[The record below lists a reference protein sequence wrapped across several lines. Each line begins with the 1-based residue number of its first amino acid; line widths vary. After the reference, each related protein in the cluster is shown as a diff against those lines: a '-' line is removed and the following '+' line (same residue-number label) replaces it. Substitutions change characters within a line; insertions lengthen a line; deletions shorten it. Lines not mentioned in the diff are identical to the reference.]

1 MFKQIKIDFF
11 FNTKLVTVLSMFIFL
26 FSTAAFSQEQEVTG
40 VVKDSKDI
48 PLPGVNVL
56 VKTTGKGTMTDAD
69 GKFTIKVQDENSELE
84 FTYVGYKT
92 MLQKIGNSAT
102 LEIVLK
108 EGSQE
113 LEEVVVVGYSTQ
125 KKKDLTGAVS
135 SVKMDDIKDL
145 STSGIISAIQG
156 RASGVTILQSSGT
169 PGSPAAV
176 RIRGIGT
183 FGNSEPLYIIDG
195 MPADNMNDLN
205 PNDIERM
212 DILKDAASAAIY
224 GSRAANG
231 VVIIQTKKGSNKEKT
246 NISFN
251 TYVGLASP
259 TNKINVLNAEQRN
272 MIHTEA
278 FANDGIAI
286 PDPNYYTSDYAKVTR
301 TNWMDEIFTDSAV
314 QKNYDLGISGAST
327 NARYNVAFGNLDQ
340 EGILKNTGYDKTT
353 FRLNTEIDVFKNMK
367 FGENLM
373 ITSSEQTKI
382 QDSGDNGAIASALRY
397 DPSVPVYDP
406 VTGGFSGS
414 GELGTDLKNPVSI
427 VERSDNKT
435 RRKRIFGDMYAE
447 YKFWNDFTAK
457 TDFGYDWSRN
467 DDKEFFARVPEA
479 GRASDQNELF
489 EGYVE
494 STRMMNTTTL
504 KYDKTFSN
512 HHIMALG
519 GTSYEVYNELNGRTS
534 VGGFISEDP
543 SQRYISASTYTR
555 YLNGGRTEWALQSY
569 FARVNYDYL
578 GKYLFSVSYRADG
591 SSKFAKDNRW
601 GYFPSV
607 SAGWRISDESFF
619 DGVKDQVQS
628 LKLRASYGSLGN
640 QNIFNN
646 YPTKALLSD
655 TQYKPIFGI
664 TENAYYG
671 RYESSIP
678 NPNLKWEV
686 TTQTDLGLDLTF
698 LKNFDLVFDY
708 FVKESSDI
716 LLQVPITSVSGVTE
730 NPWRNAADVQNK
742 GYEVSLSYNTKINDL
757 GIRAYGNLSQ
767 VKNEVTSLGDG
778 STSAIYSNTYNGQAI
793 TRTTV
798 GGPISH
804 YFGYKTDGIFKSQA
818 EVDNYK
824 NSAGEKL
831 QSNAQ
836 VGDVKFVDYN
846 KDGKIGGDDRT
857 NIGDGFPDVSYG
869 FGADL
874 DYKGFDLSLF
884 FQGVAGFD
892 VFNAVKYQGMNVNP
906 KYNQFSEILDR
917 YHPVN
922 NPNGSGPR
930 VSTLDENGN
939 KQFSDLYVEKGD
951 YLRLKN
957 ITLGY
962 SLNKELLKKVKL
974 DKLRLYVNLQNYL
987 TFSKY
992 NGFDPEVGGNSG
1004 VDYAQFPQPKTFLMG
1019 LNINL

>member
-1 MFKQIKIDFF
+1 MVNKIKNDFF
-11 FNTKLVTVLSMFIFL
+11 INTKLMMVFSMFIFL
-26 FSTAAFSQEQEVTG
+26 FSNAAFAQDQKVSG
-40 VVKDSKDI
+40 VVKDSKNVPI
-48 PLPGVNVL
+48 PGVNVL
-56 VKTTGKGTMTDAD
+56 LKGTGIGTISDMD
-69 GKFTIKVQDENSELE
+69 GKFTIKVENQNSELE
-84 FTYVGYKT
+84 FSSVGYKT
-92 MLQKIGNSAT
+92 LSQKVGNSST
-102 LEIVLK
+102 LGIVLQ
-108 EGSQE
+108 EGSQV
-113 LEEVVVVGYSTQ
+113 LDEVVVVGYSTQ

-145 STSGIISAIQG
+145 STSGIASAIQG
-156 RASGVTILQSSGT
+156 RATGVTVLQSSGT
-169 PGSPAAV
+169 PGAPAAV
-176 RIRGIGT
+176 LIRGIGT

-231 VVIIQTKKGSNKEKT
+231 VVIIQTKKGSSKEKT
-246 NISFN
+246 SISFN
-251 TYVGLASP
+251 TYLGIASP
-259 TNKINVLNAEQRN
+259 INKIDVLNAEQRN

-278 FANDGIAI
+278 FTNDGLAV
-286 PDPNYYTSDYAKVTR
+286 PSYYSSDYAKVTR
-301 TNWMDEIFTDSAV
+301 TNWQDEIFTNSAV
-314 QKNYDLGISGAST
+314 QQNYDLGVSGASSR
-327 NARYNVAFGNLDQ
+327 ARYNVAIGNLGQ
-340 EGILKNTGYDKTT
+340 EGILKGTGYDKTT
-353 FRLNTEIDVFKNMK
+353 LRLNTDIDLLENLK

-373 ITSSEQTKI
+373 FTNSEQTTVPET
-382 QDSGDNGAIASALRY
+382 GDGGAISSALRY

-406 VTGGFSGS
+406 VTGGYSGS

-427 VERSDNKT
+427 VDRADQKI
-435 RRKRIFGDMYAE
+435 RRKRVFGDMYLE
-447 YKFWNDFTAK
+447 YKFLNDFTVK

-467 DDKEFFARVPEA
+467 DEKNFYSRVPEA
-479 GRASDQNELF
+479 GRASENNELY
-489 EGYVE
+489 EAYLE

-504 KYDKTFSN
+504 KYDKAIGN
-512 HHIMALG
+512 HHLMALG
-519 GTSYEVYNELNGRTS
+519 GTSYEVYNELNGETS

-543 SQRYISASTYTR
+543 SQRYISAATEVK
-555 YLNGGRTEWALQSY
+555 YLHGGRTEWALQSF
-569 FARVNYDYL
+569 FARLNYDYL
-578 GKYLFSVSYRADG
+578 GKYLVSFSYRADG

-619 DGVKDQVQS
+619 DGLKDHVQS
-628 LKLRASYGSLGN
+628 LKFRASYGSLGN
-640 QNIFNN
+640 QNIFSN

-655 TQYKPIFGI
+655 TRYKAIYGLD
-664 TENAYYG
+664 ESLNYG
-671 RYESSIP
+671 RYEANIP
-678 NPNLKWEV
+678 NPDLKWEV
-686 TTQTDLGLDLTF
+686 TTQTDFGVDMTF
-698 LKNFDLVFDY
+698 LKHFDLVFDY

-716 LLQVPITSVSGVTE
+716 LLQVPITSVSGVSQ
-730 NPWRNAADVQNK
+730 NPWRNAADVKNK
-742 GYEVSLSYNTKINDL
+742 GYEVSLSYNAKINDI

-778 STSAIYSNTYNGQAI
+778 AANAIYSNTYNGQAI
-793 TRTTV
+793 TRTAV
-798 GGPISH
+798 GEPINH

-818 EVDNYK
+818 EVDSYT
-824 NSAGEKL
+824 NSGGEKM
-831 QSNAQ
+831 QPNAQ

-846 KDGKIGGDDRT
+846 GDGVIGGDDRT

-892 VFNAVKYQGMNVNP
+892 IFNAVKYQGMNVNP

-922 NPNGSGPR
+922 NPNGNGPR

-939 KQFSDLYVEKGD
+939 KQFSDLYVEEGD

-962 SLNKELLKKVKL
+962 SFNKELLKKIKL
-974 DKLRLYVNLQNYL
+974 EKLRLYVNLQNYL

-992 NGFDPEVGGNSG
+992 NGFDPEVGGRSG

>member
-1 MFKQIKIDFF
+1 MFKKIKIDFF
-11 FNTKLVTVLSMFIFL
+11 FNAKTYTVLSMFIFL
-26 FSTAAFSQEQEVTG
+26 FSTVAFAQDRKISG
-40 VVKDSKDI
+40 VVKDSKNI
-48 PLPGVNVL
+48 PLPSVNVL
-56 VKTTGKGTMTDAD
+56 LKGTANTTMTDLD
-69 GKFTIKVQDENSELE
+69 GNFTIAVQDENSQLE
-84 FTYVGYKT
+84 FTSVGYKT
-92 MLQKIGNSAT
+92 ILSKVGYSTN
-102 LEIVLK
+102 LEIVLQD
-108 EGSQE
+108 ESQVLDE
-113 LEEVVVVGYSTQ
+113 IVVVGYSTQ

-135 SVKMDDIKDL
+135 SIKMDDIKDL
-145 STSGIISAIQG
+145 STSGIVSAIQG
-156 RASGVTILQSSGT
+156 RASGVTVLQSSGT
-169 PGSPAAV
+169 PGAPAAV

-246 NISFN
+246 SISFN

-259 TNKINVLNAEQRN
+259 TNKIKVLNAEQRN

-278 FANDGIAI
+278 FTNDGLTV
-286 PDPNYYTSDYAKVTR
+286 PDYYSSDYAKVSR

-314 QKNYDLGISGAST
+314 QTNYDLGISGASNT
-327 NARYNVAFGNLDQ
+327 ARYNVAFGNLDQ

-353 FRLNTEIDVFKNMK
+353 FRLNTEIDLFKNVK

-373 ITSSEQTKI
+373 LTSSEQTKI

-406 VTGGFSGS
+406 ETGGYSGS
-414 GELGTDLKNPVSI
+414 GDLGTDLKNPFSI
-427 VERSDNKT
+427 VERADHKV
-435 RRKRIFGDMYAE
+435 RRKRIFGDMYGE
-447 YKFWNDFTAK
+447 YKFLNDFTLK

-467 DDKEFFARVPEA
+467 DDKEFFTRVPEE
-479 GRASDQNELF
+479 GRASDKNELY

-504 KYDKTFSN
+504 KYDKSFGN

-519 GTSYEVYNELNGRTS
+519 GTSYEVYNELNGETS

-543 SQRYISASTYTR
+543 SQRYISASTETR
-555 YLNGGRTEWALQSY
+555 YLRGGRTEWALQSY
-569 FARVNYDYL
+569 FARVNYDFS

-591 SSKFAKDNRW
+591 SSKFSEDNRW

-619 DGVKDQVQS
+619 DGIKEQVQS

-640 QNIFNN
+640 QNIFSN

-655 TQYKPIFGI
+655 TRYKPVFGV
-664 TENAYYG
+664 TENPSYG

-678 NPNLKWEV
+678 NPDLKWEV
-686 TTQTDLGLDLTF
+686 TTQSDLGLDLTF
-698 LKNFDLVFDY
+698 LKHFDLVFDY

-742 GYEVSLSYNTKINDL
+742 GYEVSLSYNTKINGL
-757 GIRAYGNLSQ
+757 GIKAYGNLSQ
-767 VKNEVTSLGDG
+767 VKNNVTSLGDG
-778 STSAIYSNTYNGQAI
+778 STSAIFSNTYNGQAI
-793 TRTTV
+793 TRTVV
-798 GGPISH
+798 GSPISH
-804 YFGYKTDGIFKSQA
+804 YYGYKTDGIFKSQA
-818 EVDNYK
+818 EVDNYT

-836 VGDVKFVDYN
+836 VGDVRFVDYN

-922 NPNGSGPR
+922 NPNGNGPR

-939 KQFSDLYVEKGD
+939 KQFSDLYVEEGD

-962 SLNKELLKKVKL
+962 SFNKELLRKVKL
-974 DKLRLYVNLQNYL
+974 EKVRLYVNLQNYL